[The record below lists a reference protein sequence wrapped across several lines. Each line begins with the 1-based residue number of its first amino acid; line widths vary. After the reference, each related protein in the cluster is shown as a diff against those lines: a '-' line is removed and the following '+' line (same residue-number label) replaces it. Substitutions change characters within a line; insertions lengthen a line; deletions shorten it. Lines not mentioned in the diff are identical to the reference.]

1 MTNTL
6 EDCKKYSDFV
16 KQSLFDAGFLINE
29 DKSIFN
35 PVRILE
41 WLGINWDSS
50 SFALSIP
57 DRRINDILPSLE
69 HILSVFPFFTA
80 RQIPQVTGK
89 IIFVSPVFG
98 NVTRLMTRYCY
109 MVIETRVEW
118 DKLLLLNY
126 SEEVK
131 RELKFWQE
139 NVCKSYFRRLAPYPH
154 LLL

>member
-1 MTNTL
+1 MDDGFAMTNTL

-16 KQSLFDAGFLINE
+16 KQSLFDAGFLK

-80 RQIPQVTGK
+80 RQIPQVTGQ
-89 IIFVSPVFG
+89 IIFLSPVFG
-98 NVTRLMTRYCY
+98 NVTRLMTRCCY
-109 MVIETRVEW
+109 MIIETRVEW

-131 RELKFWQE
+131 RELNFGKKMC
-139 NVCKSYFRRLAPYPH
+139 VKAILGV
-154 LLL
+154 

>member
-1 MTNTL
+1 MDDGFAMTNTL

-16 KQSLFDAGFLINE
+16 KQSLFDAGFLK

-89 IIFVSPVFG
+89 IIFLSPVFG
-98 NVTRLMTRYCY
+98 NVTRLMTRCCY

-131 RELKFWQE
+131 RELNFGKKMC
-139 NVCKSYFRRLAPYPH
+139 VKAILGV
-154 LLL
+154 